1 MAKCGKSRYFWDG
14 IREEVCLLP
23 LDHEGKHESAD
34 SEEVEEY
41 HSLNRAGDEARDSR
55 NLIDEFK
62 GLPVKEIRT
71 RLDKRRNPF
80 ATLLL
85 NIDYDINI
93 ATMIR
98 THNVFCGQEI
108 FYLGRK
114 KMNRRGCVGTY
125 LYEHIT
131 HIPTLEEAKDI
142 IDPSYTWVGIDNIPG
157 ATPLPEFKWP
167 KKPLLVFGHENGG
180 LDFLPELSYSC
191 KNIVFIPQMGS
202 CRSLNVAVASGIT
215 MFDLANKKGWLGG

>member
-1 MAKCGKSRYFWDG
+1 MPRCGKVRAIG
-14 IREEVCLLP
+14 IRSEECTLL
-23 LDHEGKHESAD
+23 LGHDGKHD
-34 SEEVEEY
+34 
-41 HSLNRAGDEARDSR
+41 AGDPEEIEEEKVKEEARDPR
-55 NLIDEFK
+55 NLVEEFK
-62 GLPVKEIRT
+62 GLPVKEIRDQ
-71 RLDKRRNPF
+71 LGKRRNPF
-80 ATLLL
+80 ASLFL
-85 NIDYDINI
+85 NIEKDINI

-125 LYEHIT
+125 LYENIT
-131 HIPTLEEAKDI
+131 HIPTLEEAKAA

-157 ATPLPEFKWP
+157 ATPLPDFEWP
-167 KKPLLVFGHENGG
+167 EKPLLVFGHENGG

-191 KNIVFIPQMGS
+191 KNIVFIPQIGS
-202 CRSLNVAVASGIT
+202 CRSLNVAVAAGIT